1 MCTYF
6 SMSTTAFEHHN
17 RVTCQ
22 ICGGGINRELDSGEV
37 RVFHSACKIAATSV
51 KMEGRLPLPCE
62 TAYRRAVKIIDS
74 CEGNT
79 DFDRWDAIKKAMVNL
94 PLVNAVQPNLNLK
107 DKWSDEERRQ
117 WEILAEKI
125 GDADFVKIM
134 ATKKAFGMK
143 SIAELPI
150 PNGYL
155 TFDIHASELVQSGH
169 IGNRAVPLFDLG
181 YLISSGETNGALG
194 SGFNDWKAVIQ
205 CLWAIGS
212 GPCMEGS
219 FYTTQS
225 MQKSKTLVE
234 GLYSIPGPWTANPFS
249 AIHAWLSVEYSDG
262 GHPFQVDHWL
272 ARNRLISFLGGPVVH
287 AWEQLLVGDE
297 KETTRVVSN
306 SGTLTC
312 LKGELFLP
320 ILRGNEIELID
331 VPLDLDLWRILIT
344 LKMYPYDTEL
354 GDLLL
359 ALGHCWEGKRKAPDD
374 ANARSLRLLNSV
386 MEAEADSMQVVD
398 DYIVVE
404 GQSGLGHRLKITSEQ
419 KMHIQS
425 YRSMDVAMNP
435 DQNEVY
441 FEPCIDMKDSQ
452 PIGDMIVTYVL
463 TLRNDIETKTRV
475 ETLEPAVDIRLAC
488 KSVPTAVTWAKA
500 METHYRD
507 MGEANDW
514 FHGDDEYLE
523 FNPMEVEGW
532 DDEVEDVD
540 EADEEPIFAG
550 WSQSMIDEFL
560 ENIDRDER

>member
-1 MCTYF
+1 
-6 SMSTTAFEHHN
+6 MSTTAFKHHDKA
-17 RVTCQ
+17 TCQ
-22 ICGGGINRELDSGEV
+22 ICGGVINRGQGSGNE
-37 RVFHSACKIAATSV
+37 RFFHSACKIAATST
-51 KMEGRLPLPCE
+51 KIGGQLPLPCE
-62 TAYRRAVKIIDS
+62 TAYRRAVAIIDS
-74 CEGNT
+74 CEGNS

-107 DKWSDEERRQ
+107 DKWTDEERWQ
-117 WEILAEKI
+117 WEDLAQEI
-125 GDADFVKIM
+125 GDADFVKRM
-134 ATKKAFGMK
+134 ATKKAFGME

-150 PNGYL
+150 PNGHL
-155 TFDIHASELVQSGH
+155 TFDIHSSELVQQGH

-181 YLISSGETNGALG
+181 YLISSGETNGGLG
-194 SGFNDWKAVIQ
+194 SGFNDWKAFIQ

-212 GPCMEGS
+212 GPYSEGS
-219 FYTTQS
+219 HHTTQS

-249 AIHAWLSVEYSDG
+249 AIHAWLSVEYSNG
-262 GHPFQVDHWL
+262 EHPFQVDHWL

-287 AWEQLLVGDE
+287 AWERLLVGNE

-306 SGTLTC
+306 RGSLTC

-320 ILRGNEIELID
+320 IMRGNEIELIE

-344 LKMYPYDTEL
+344 LTMYPYDTEL

-359 ALGHCWEGKRKAPDD
+359 ALGYCWERNRKAPND

-386 MEAEADSMQVVD
+386 MEAESDSMQVVD

-404 GQSGLGHRLKITSEQ
+404 GQSGLGHRLKIISEQ
-419 KMHIQS
+419 KIHIQS
-425 YRSMDVAMNP
+425 YRSMEVAMNP
-435 DQNEVY
+435 DPNEVY

-452 PIGDMIVTYVL
+452 PIGDMIVTYIL
-463 TLRNDIETKTRV
+463 TLRNDIETKNGV

-500 METHYRD
+500 MEAHYHA
-507 MGEANDW
+507 ESNDW
-514 FHGDDEYLE
+514 FEDDEYLE

-532 DDEVEDVD
+532 DDEVGDVD

>member
-1 MCTYF
+1 
-6 SMSTTAFEHHN
+6 
-17 RVTCQ
+17 
-22 ICGGGINRELDSGEV
+22 
-37 RVFHSACKIAATSV
+37 
-51 KMEGRLPLPCE
+51 MEGRLPLPCE
-62 TAYRRAVKIIDS
+62 TAYRRAVNIIDS
-74 CEGNT
+74 CDGNT
-79 DFDRWDAIKKAMVNL
+79 DLDRWGALKKAMVNL

-107 DKWSDEERRQ
+107 DKWTDEERWQ
-117 WEILAEKI
+117 WEALAEEI
-125 GDADFVKIM
+125 GDADFVKRT
-134 ATKKAFGMK
+134 ATKKAFGME

-150 PNGYL
+150 PNGHL
-155 TFDIHASELVQSGH
+155 TFDIHSSELVQQGH

-181 YLISSGETNGALG
+181 YLISSGETNGGLG
-194 SGFNDWKAVIQ
+194 SGFNDWKAFIQ

-212 GPCMEGS
+212 GPYSEGS
-219 FYTTQS
+219 HHTTQS

-249 AIHAWLSVEYSDG
+249 AIHAWLSMEYSDG

-287 AWEQLLVGDE
+287 SWERLLVGDE

-306 SGTLTC
+306 RGSLTC

-320 ILRGNEIELID
+320 IMRGNEIELID

-359 ALGHCWEGKRKAPDD
+359 ALGHCWESNRKAPED

-386 MEAEADSMQVVD
+386 MDVESDSIQVVD

-404 GQSGLGHRLKITSEQ
+404 GQSGLGHRLKISSEQ
-419 KMHIQS
+419 KMHIRS
-425 YRSMDVAMNP
+425 YRSMEVAMNP
-435 DQNEVY
+435 DPNEVY
-441 FEPCIDMKDSQ
+441 FEPCIDMNESQ
-452 PIGDMIVTYVL
+452 PIGDMIVTYLL
-463 TLRNDIETKTRV
+463 TLRNDIETKNRV
-475 ETLEPAVDIRLAC
+475 DTLEPVVDIRLSF
-488 KSVPTAVTWAKA
+488 KSVPTAVAWAKA
-500 METHYRD
+500 MQTHYHDRIEED
-507 MGEANDW
+507 PW
-514 FHGDDEYLE
+514 FEEEEELLE

-532 DDEVEDVD
+532 DDEVEDGD
-540 EADEEPIFAG
+540 GADEEPIFAG